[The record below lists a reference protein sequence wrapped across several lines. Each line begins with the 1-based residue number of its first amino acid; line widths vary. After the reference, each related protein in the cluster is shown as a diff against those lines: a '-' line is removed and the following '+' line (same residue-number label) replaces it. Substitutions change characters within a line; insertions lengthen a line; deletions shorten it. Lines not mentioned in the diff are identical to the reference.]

1 MNLTGI
7 LMALQNEIASSGPWS
22 ISLVSSAFGETS
34 PISSGSVSTVWDRIK
49 LIITLQTSAYVEQ
62 ERST

>member
-34 PISSGSVSTVWDRIK
+34 PISSGSVSTVWDRII
-49 LIITLQTSAYVEQ
+49 LN
-62 ERST
+62 